1 MEDRPEDI
9 DLPRLLAEF
18 AKQEQ
23 RNEPP
28 TWAVAN
34 AKKLFKLK
42 KPGLVT
48 VAKEVVADLIYDSFN
63 EPLPIGVRRRDLPAR
78 QTLYATENL
87 QLDLKIEV
95 GEEKGLIIGQIVA
108 SKGGLEITDVR
119 IELSERGLVI
129 DEAKTNALGEFIFQ
143 DLPKGN
149 YELQIVLSDT
159 MVRLPSLPMSN

>member
-108 SKGGLEITDVR
+108 SKGGL
-119 IELSERGLVI
+119 
-129 DEAKTNALGEFIFQ
+129 
-143 DLPKGN
+143 
-149 YELQIVLSDT
+149 
-159 MVRLPSLPMSN
+159 